1 MGTLLSLLGSIG
13 IISSGAGTAASAT
26 NSVAITDSAIKSL
39 LNGLQTSLQ
48 NGWGEFSEGTLS
60 LLKQYVYIPEGLET
74 GDIIPYLEE
83 MGYIVSD
90 EVATVEGAL
99 AAETAVEGG
108 ILAGSLGTAAETLGV
123 SLAIGAAIAGGY
135 YAYHHWDSI
144 KNFASESVK
153 TVEHY
158 VSSATDYLKGWW
170 PF

>member
-1 MGTLLSLLGSIG
+1 
-13 IISSGAGTAASAT
+13 
-26 NSVAITDSAIKSL
+26 
-39 LNGLQTSLQ
+39 
-48 NGWGEFSEGTLS
+48 
-60 LLKQYVYIPEGLET
+60 
-74 GDIIPYLEE
+74 

-99 AAETAVEGG
+99 AAETAFEGG

-123 SLAIGAAIAGGY
+123 LLAIGAAIAGGY
-135 YAYHHWDSI
+135 YAYQHWESI